1 MRSAGLHVTREGAL
15 IHSSSAWNI
24 RRQGTY
30 GGRFYLACP
39 NLRGVPMRKRLSYA
53 NVTATLALVFAM
65 SGGAMA
71 ANHYLITST
80 KQINPKVLKKLT
92 GKAGKTG
99 ATGATGAA
107 GATGATGPQG
117 KEGSKGEKGEPGKE
131 GAPNPNAVF
140 ATNAGHAT
148 NSDEL
153 GGVGAS
159 HYVRPGSTLTSGD
172 TESGVYGAGAGEGQ
186 VAVASITFVPK
197 LAAAPTKTEYVPSG
211 TTSNCPGPDQA
222 VAGYLCVYGGWNY
235 NVTENCIGGLS
246 TACSSSPTVDGAEM
260 FFISTAKEGNTTGTW
275 AYKAP

>member
-1 MRSAGLHVTREGAL
+1 
-15 IHSSSAWNI
+15 
-24 RRQGTY
+24 
-30 GGRFYLACP
+30 
-39 NLRGVPMRKRLSYA
+39 MRKRLSYA

-71 ANHYLITST
+71 ANSYLINST

-92 GKAGKTG
+92 GKPGKNGTAGAIG

-107 GATGATGPQG
+107 GP
-117 KEGSKGEKGEPGKE
+117 KGEPGSPGKE
-131 GAPNPNAVF
+131 GPPNPNAVF

-159 HYVRPGSTLTSGD
+159 HYVTPGSTLTSGD
-172 TESGVYGAGAGEGQ
+172 TERGVYGADGGEGQ

-197 LAAAPTKTEYVPSG
+197 LAAVPTKTEYVPSG
-211 TTSNCPGPDQA
+211 TTANCPGQDQA
-222 VAGYLCVYGGWNY
+222 AAGYLCVYGGWNY
-235 NVTENCIGGLS
+235 SLNEDCIGGLA
-246 TACSSSPTVDGAEM
+246 TACSSSPTVDGAEVY
-260 FFISTAKEGNTTGTW
+260 FISTAKEGNTAGTW